1 MFLSPLEEAVL
12 NAQEVAAGLAAMALV
27 QDLID
32 KGDKASETSEDRG
45 LDIIE
50 RKKALKD
57 HKHIN
62 MLLNLIAEQRSLV
75 GINA

>member
-1 MFLSPLEEAVL
+1 MFLTPLEEASL

-32 KGDKASETSEDRG
+32 KGEKASEICEDRR
-45 LDIIE
+45 LDILE
-50 RKKALKD
+50 RKKAMKD